1 MEITTMPRNCAHCG
15 QAFQPRPQ
23 VPNQTYCSSAE
34 CQRARKL
41 RWQQDKLRTD
51 PDYRDNQR
59 DAQRAW
65 FDRHPGYW
73 RAYRAANPDAVEGD
87 QNGSANG
94 VGNGLAKMD
103 VSILP
108 SGLYRLRRIP
118 APFPEEGDAWLVE
131 ITPVNIDCVC
141 KKDVCKEM
149 T

>member
-1 MEITTMPRNCAHCG
+1 METPTMTRCCECCG
-15 QAFQPRPQ
+15 QPFEPRPQ
-23 VPNQTYCSSAE
+23 VPNQTFCSSPD

-59 DAQRAW
+59 SAQRAW

-73 RAYRAANPDAVEGD
+73 RAYRAANPDPVELAQPPAV
-87 QNGSANG
+87 NGA
-94 VGNGLAKMD
+94 GNGLAKMD
-103 VSILP
+103 ASILP
-108 SGLYRLRRIP
+108 PGLYQLRRIG
-118 APFPEEGDAWLVE
+118 AESAEKTEDWLVE
-131 ITPVNIDCVC
+131 ITPVAPIHLC